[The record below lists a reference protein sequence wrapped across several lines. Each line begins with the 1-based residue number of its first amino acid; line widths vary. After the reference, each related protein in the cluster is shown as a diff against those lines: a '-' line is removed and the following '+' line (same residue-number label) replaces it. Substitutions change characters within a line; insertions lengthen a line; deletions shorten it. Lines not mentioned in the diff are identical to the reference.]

1 MVAPSYNS
9 EDNQVT
15 AQAKIAPSIW
25 SVISSSKSI
34 TISIIGNCSVG
45 IFISQSYISLV
56 SEIGE

>member
-15 AQAKIAPSIW
+15 AEAKIAPSIW
-25 SVISSSKSI
+25 SVISTSNSI
-34 TISIIGNCSVG
+34 ISIIGNCSVG